1 MNLSRPFSIKLH
13 DSIKTGVIHHG
24 RQVVRR
30 KDRNTS
36 GQRENKFNNS
46 YEDIPVIVAENNSI
60 VKPKCLQYTSLNNM
74 LSNFSKVLMARI
86 SFNAVINNGGTGKGI
101 GGIRKGNKK
110 NYIYV
115 L

>member
-1 MNLSRPFSIKLH
+1 M
-13 DSIKTGVIHHG
+13 
-24 RQVVRR
+24 
-30 KDRNTS
+30 DRNTS

-60 VKPKCLQYTSLNNM
+60 VKPKCLQYTSLNNL

-86 SFNAVINNGGTGKGI
+86 SFNAVINNGGIGKGIGKGI
-101 GGIRKGNKK
+101 GGIRKGTKK